1 MNKPDQL
8 PPEQTGQPNQP
19 VPFTGQNQITNSDR
33 GGTDASQHLEQRQ
46 KPHLLQKRAEA
57 PSPEELPYLD
67 VVEAALHRRG
77 KISTRWL
84 LLGACST
91 FFVLLLWAALADI
104 DEMVRSV
111 GQVTPAQRVQHIQ
124 NLEGGILR
132 EVLVREGQHVEKDD
146 LLLRIDNEQ
155 AGSVYRDA
163 VTKSLDLKAAI
174 ARVEAELAGADPN
187 YPPEV
192 LEQAPDSVKRQND
205 LLASHRRQDEAEIRA
220 LQAKRELYLQE
231 IEEQLSKQR
240 TATASLALAVK
251 QRDLARPLMSSRS
264 MSSLD
269 FMNLEQRVLTLQG
282 ELNVL
287 ESTIPKSRAAVREV
301 EERLTL
307 RKAELDAEDLAE
319 INRYQIELNS
329 MRELMVSGGDRVTR
343 TEVRSPVRGT
353 VKRINIST
361 VGGVIMPGEVI
372 MEVVPSD
379 SSLIVEARVSPQDI
393 AFIYEGQPARVKL
406 SAYDSA
412 IYGAMDAIVEQIS
425 ADSIEG
431 KAGEYY
437 YLVKLRTGS
446 NTLLHNGKE
455 LPIIPGML
463 ATIDFITGKKTVL
476 DYLLKPILRAQQN
489 AMRER

>member
-1 MNKPDQL
+1 MSKPDL
-8 PPEQTGQPNQP
+8 SPTRRNNHPAMKNGENGRPEQTGKSGHAGVTQ
-19 VPFTGQNQITNSDR
+19 VPR
-33 GGTDASQHLEQRQ
+33 
-46 KPHLLQKRAEA
+46 
-57 PSPEELPYLD
+57 PEELPYLD
-67 VVEAALHRRG
+67 VVEAAMHRRS
-77 KISTRWL
+77 KVSTRWL
-84 LLGACST
+84 LIGSCST
-91 FFVLLLWAALADI
+91 FFILLLWAALADI

-132 EVLVREGQHVEKDD
+132 EVLVREGQHVDKDA

-163 VTKSLDLKAAI
+163 VAKSLELQAAI
-174 ARVEAELAGADPN
+174 ARLEAEVAGPGTNPD
-187 YPPEV
+187 YPQEV
-192 LEQAPDSVKRQND
+192 RERTPDSVKRQND
-205 LLASHRRQDEAEIRA
+205 LLASHRIQDEAEIRA
-220 LQAKRELYLQE
+220 LQAKRELFLQE
-231 IEEQLSKQR
+231 IEEQLSRQR

-251 QRDLARPLMSSRS
+251 QRDLARPLMNSRS

-282 ELNVL
+282 ELDVL

-307 RKAELDAEDLAE
+307 RKAELEADDLAE
-319 INRYQIELNS
+319 LNRYQAELNS
-329 MRELMVSGGDRVTR
+329 LRELMVSGGDRVTR
-343 TEVRSPVRGT
+343 TEVRSPVPGT
-353 VKRINIST
+353 VKRINIGT

-393 AFIYEGQPARVKL
+393 AFIYEGQAARVKL

-412 IYGAMDAIVEQIS
+412 IYGSMDAKVEQIG

-431 KAGEYY
+431 KTGEYY
-437 YLVKLRTGS
+437 YLVKLRT
-446 NTLLHNGKE
+446 NNDTLLHNGKE

-463 ATIDFITGKKTVL
+463 ATVDIITGRKTVL